1 MTDKRQFFRI
11 QQNVIFNFKAVA
23 ADSIH
28 EGNAE
33 QHFNP
38 STGIGLLAKFQQ
50 LDKDSVTIVQN
61 IRKDNSDVGDSL
73 EVINQKINLLSQLM
87 LAQEMIAENDQDA
100 GRIDLSQG
108 GIAFTTNCPLEIDS
122 WIAIKL
128 VFLPAYTAILSYAQI
143 TRSQQLGEDRYL
155 VGASFDQ
162 LNVDEQ
168 RIIAKQ
174 IIATQIIQKKQ
185 SRAIK
190 GKVNS

>member
-61 IRKDNSDVGDSL
+61 IRKDNSDVGDYL
-73 EVINQKINLLSQLM
+73 EVINQKINLLSQQI
-87 LAQEMIAENDQDA
+87 LAQEIVTLNRQDA
-100 GRIDLSQG
+100 DRIDLSQG
-108 GIAFTTNCPLEIDS
+108 GIAFSSSYPLSIES

-128 VFLPAYTAILSYAQI
+128 VFLPAYTVILSYAQI
-143 TRSQQLGEDRYL
+143 TRCQKSENDDYL
-155 VGASFDQ
+155 VGARFDQ
-162 LNVDEQ
+162 LNDEEQ

-174 IIATQIIQKKQ
+174 VIDTQILQKLQ
-185 SRAIK
+185 SKR
-190 GKVNS
+190 